1 MCGDEGESVKRSTWT
16 GGISVADVTVVT
28 SSERKRRC
36 DCSRRI
42 LPRSLVV
49 PHVLPPDDE
58 SKAPPPTVDD
68 MVEVGEAASEAGPP
82 SRRSVIGFDCSSSWI
97 CSQSNKGEKTKKCT
111 MKKISSSIS
120 SSTIFNPI

>member
-42 LPRSLVV
+42 LPRSLVI
-49 PHVLPPDDE
+49 PRVLPPDDE
-58 SKAPPPTVDD
+58 SKAPPPAVDD
-68 MVEVGEAASEAGPP
+68 IEVGEAASEAGPP
-82 SRRSVIGFDCSSSWI
+82 SLRSV
-97 CSQSNKGEKTKKCT
+97 
-111 MKKISSSIS
+111 ML
-120 SSTIFNPI
+120 